1 MNNGRWWCSGRRDP
15 VRILIPSLPDD
26 VTSVDLTGAEL
37 HYLSRVR
44 RATLGTQ
51 VTLFD
56 GQGRQAEAV
65 VDAITATAATLTLG
79 EIQLSPD
86 LEPEVLS
93 IIPMIKGE
101 RMDLCVEKL
110 VEVGASAIV
119 LFEAERAVV
128 RLPTTRR
135 AARQERF
142 RQLARAACRQ
152 SGRSREVEIHGPL
165 PLSAVADLTLDTSLK
180 LICLPGAPSV
190 ALPEPLPARI
200 AVLTGPE
207 GGFSPAELAWAES
220 AGFAPMGLG
229 AQVLR
234 AETAPVI
241 AVGHL
246 RIVSQMSR

>member
-1 MNNGRWWCSGRRDP
+1 
-15 VRILIPSLPDD
+15 VRILIPSLPSD
-26 VTSVDLTGAEL
+26 VASIELTGAEL

-44 RATLGTQ
+44 RAAPGTR
-51 VTLFD
+51 VILFD

-65 VDAITATAATLTLG
+65 VDAITATAARLTVG
-79 EIQLSPD
+79 EVHLAPD
-86 LEPEVLS
+86 SGPEILS
-93 IIPMIKGE
+93 IIPMIKGD

-110 VEVGASAIV
+110 VEVGTSAIV

-128 RLPTTRR
+128 RLPAARR
-135 AARQERF
+135 AARRDRF

-152 SGRSREVEIHGPL
+152 SGRSHEVEIHGPIPL
-165 PLSAVADLTLDTSLK
+165 PEVAALTHDVGLR
-180 LICLPGAPSV
+180 LICLPGAASV
-190 ALPEPLPARI
+190 ALPQPLPTRI

-207 GGFSPAELAWAES
+207 GGFSPTELAWAE
-220 AGFAPMGLG
+220 ATGFAPMGLG

-246 RIVSQMSR
+246 RIVSQIGR